1 MARKL
6 KGRQLTGKGLKGAL
20 QKHQI
25 IENDKAKHSKT
36 LVTEQQRQ
44 KDKAASMKSGGKQ
57 KKSSKNQNVQKKA
70 FIPFEPKDTVLL
82 VGEGDFTFA
91 RSLITQSYIEP
102 ENLIATSFDSHQELI
117 DKYPD
122 VQAVLDELKDYGVT
136 VLHEIDC
143 TKLPASLNLT
153 KKQRTPLFRPA
164 KRLNYIMFNFPHTGR
179 GMKDMDRNVRDHQK
193 LVLSYF
199 ENCKELFKIVNAD
212 MVPSSKQD
220 FSGYDS
226 LANNENSKQK
236 IILSLFEGEPYISWG
251 VKALARNVGY
261 RVERSGA
268 MDWTAFEG
276 YHHKRTNGIRD
287 TTKPAA
293 ERDAR
298 IYVFDK
304 SLSKEEYEKLAT
316 KKKAKAD
323 DSDSE

>member
-6 KGRQLTGKGLKGAL
+6 KGRQLTGKGLKGVL

-25 IENDKAKHSKT
+25 IEKFNTKNARSQSVDEK
-36 LVTEQQRQ
+36 RR
-44 KDKAASMKSGGKQ
+44 KDKSASMKSGGKP
-57 KKSSKNQNVQKKA
+57 KKTPAKQHPQKKA
-70 FIPFEPKDTVLL
+70 FIPFEKSDTVLL

-91 RSLITQSYIEP
+91 RSLVTQNYIAP
-102 ENLIATSFDSHQELI
+102 ENLIATSFDTHEELLE
-117 DKYPD
+117 KYPD
-122 VQAVLDELKDYGVT
+122 VQTVLDDLKDEGVN
-136 VLHEIDC
+136 VLHGIDC
-143 TKLPASLNLT
+143 TKLAPSLNLN
-153 KKQRTPLFRPA
+153 KKHKTQLFSPPR
-164 KRLNYIMFNFPHTGR
+164 RLNYIMFNFPHTGR

-199 ENCKELFKIVNAD
+199 ENCKDVFQLVNND
-212 MVPSSKQD
+212 TKGGFKQD

-226 LANNENSKQK
+226 VANTDNSKQK
-236 IILSLFEGEPYISWG
+236 IILSLFDGEPYISWG
-251 VKALARNVGY
+251 VKALARSAGY

-268 MDWTAFEG
+268 MDWSAFEG

-304 SLSKEEYEKLAT
+304 SLSKEEYEKLT
-316 KKKAKAD
+316 KKKSKVES